1 MVECRSPKPNVG
13 GSSPSWPENVSIFC
27 WSVVLGKLKN
37 YVKESVGEL
46 KKVSWPKKD
55 EIVSSTWIVIIFIIV
70 FAIVLGLIDFGA
82 VSLVRAVI
90 R

>member
-1 MVECRSPKPNVG
+1 
-13 GSSPSWPENVSIFC
+13 
-27 WSVVLGKLKN
+27 
-37 YVKESVGEL
+37 VKESVGEL

-55 EIVSSTWIVIIFIIV
+55 EIISSTWIVIIFIIV